1 MDAHAGLREAEAP
14 DYERSPPRKMTR
26 VETEATA
33 GGGGEIFK
41 LTWRRESTEGKRGAG
56 GKGKGGRPGAEQ

>member
-1 MDAHAGLREAEAP
+1 VEEEAI
-14 DYERSPPRKMTR
+14 
-26 VETEATA
+26 A
-33 GGGGEIFK
+33 GGGAEDFK